1 MLKDETTFKKKL
13 MMEKRGED
21 EKSTMG
27 TLLCFKFTITFLSC
41 PVLQWHIVGEGI
53 VITHHSS

>member
-1 MLKDETTFKKKL
+1 MRQPLKKNL

-27 TLLCFKFTITFLSC
+27 TLLWFKFTITFVPFCNDTLSEKE
-41 PVLQWHIVGEGI
+41 L
-53 VITHHSS
+53 